1 MFSLP
6 LLFQNTP
13 FGKLQSHKV
22 GTDDVVA
29 GGIARHSRSIGIGGG
44 SRWDSLIPQ
53 KKILAIK
60 NIEINCNY
68 QLILFCE

>member
-53 KKILAIK
+53 KKSLQLKILKLIAI
-60 NIEINCNY
+60 IN
-68 QLILFCE
+68 